1 LLEPARCTVDVAV
14 AAVLHIDAHTNNAA
28 LVSPRAGRLHN
39 PTVQVSTRRITMP
52 VLIRHRAAMSAA
64 QYDESAPALIEQ
76 IKKQPGFLVHVS
88 YEDADGFVVAEVWET
103 QEQHDAW
110 FDANV
115 KPNVPFEITQEVID
129 LHSVHTP

>member
-1 LLEPARCTVDVAV
+1 MARRCSISIARR
-14 AAVLHIDAHTNNAA
+14 
-28 LVSPRAGRLHN
+28 VSRDGGLYA
-39 PTVQVSTRRITMP
+39 RRITMP

-88 YEDADGFVVAEVWET
+88 YEDASGFVVAEVWET
-103 QEQHDAW
+103 QEQHDTW

-129 LHSVHTP
+129 LHSVHTT